1 MSSIQSVLTGRLRVD
16 PGYALAR
23 ISPGVAAPGIDV
35 DKSVLWS
42 PLPQTGDGL
51 GRDIQ
56 REPDVLLGQRLAHG
70 IALVVVPAAGE
81 REQFCFKV
89 HKP

>member
-1 MSSIQSVLTGRLRVD
+1 MNVVEAVGPSGPSAHRPPPSPRAVFDLR
-16 PGYALAR
+16 PW
-23 ISPGVAAPGIDV
+23 P
-35 DKSVLWS
+35 

-56 REPDVLLGQRLAHG
+56 RKTDVLLGQSLAHG

-81 REQFCFKV
+81 REQLRFKISE
-89 HKP
+89 P

>member
-1 MSSIQSVLTGRLRVD
+1 MSSRQSVLAGRLRID
-16 PGYALAR
+16 RGYALAR

-56 REPDVLLGQRLAHG
+56 RKPDILLGKRLADG
-70 IALVVVPAAGE
+70 IALVVVPAAGK

-89 HKP
+89 RKP